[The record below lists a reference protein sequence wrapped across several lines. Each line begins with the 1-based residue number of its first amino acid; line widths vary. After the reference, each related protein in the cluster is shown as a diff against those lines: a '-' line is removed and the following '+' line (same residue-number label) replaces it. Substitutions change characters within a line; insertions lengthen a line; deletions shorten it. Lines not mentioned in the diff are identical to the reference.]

1 MSPASTFII
10 IGLVLLAEV
19 LRQHRSLARALENG
33 RDMPRPERYPSVTV
47 IRPIKGMDFGAEEN
61 IRAAFEHGYRG
72 KVQIIFVFDDASEP
86 AFPLVKREISRRSR
100 EAAEAVDALVIFSGD
115 PPPGMTGK
123 INAMIAGLE
132 QAEGEL
138 VVFADSDIRPG
149 PEALNRLVE
158 TLLASPDA
166 GDAFAPVIVT
176 EPCRTVGDVGYAIL
190 VNGLYSPA
198 AALAA
203 RRNDWRLPFI
213 MGQFMVLTRPALASM
228 NNLEQTHG
236 QLVDDMYMGKLLN
249 DAGFANVVAPVG
261 VPMISQ
267 NLPLRSFLSLYLRW
281 ITFSRSGLGGNFK
294 RISWARGVIFFAGV
308 ALAALAAALGHPA
321 AALMGL
327 TAPVATAW
335 SLNTLHHRISGHP
348 IAWRHAWVG
357 FAVCLFAPFVYL
369 RIFLIP
375 EVDWRGRRYRLDANS
390 RLAADEAVTEAQL
403 AARRR
408 AGGDRRRTWRYI
420 PADQERR
427 TDAAN

>member
-1 MSPASTFII
+1 MYPVSIFIG

-19 LRQHRSLARALENG
+19 LRQHHSLARALENR

-47 IRPIKGMDFGAEEN
+47 IRPIKGLDFGAEEN
-61 IRAAFEHGYRG
+61 IRTAFEHGYRG
-72 KVQIIFVFDDASEP
+72 RVQIIFVFDDASEP
-86 AFPLVKREISRRSR
+86 AFPLVKREITRRSLAG
-100 EAAEAVDALVIFSGD
+100 ETIDARVIFSGE

-149 PEALNRLVE
+149 PEALNCLVE

-166 GDAFAPVIVT
+166 GDAFVPVIVT

-228 NNLEQTHG
+228 NNLEQTRG

-281 ITFSRSGLGGNFK
+281 ITFSRSGLGGDFK
-294 RISWARGVIFFAGV
+294 RISWSRGVIFFVGV
-308 ALAALAAALGHPA
+308 ALSALAAALGYPV
-321 AALMGL
+321 AALIDL
-327 TAPVATAW
+327 AVPIAIAW
-335 SLNTLHHRISGHP
+335 SLNILHRRIGGHP

-357 FAVCLFAPFVYL
+357 FGVFLFAPLVYL
-369 RIFLIP
+369 RIFLKH
-375 EVDWRGRRYRLDANS
+375 EVNWRGRRYRLDADS
-390 RLAADEAVTEAQL
+390 RLAAGEAVATSQL

-408 AGGDRRRTWRYI
+408 IGGDRRRTWRYI
-420 PADQERR
+420 PPERERR
-427 TDAAN
+427 TDAAD